1 MDRRGLLATA
11 LVLGSVLELVSL
23 ASLAVLPP
31 EFQAFG
37 QGLAKVLS
45 NGALWPAVARLV
57 PVSRFGCAFSVI
69 VLARKLQHALRPRSR
84 LLPAFRILKDAAAAA
99 ENVAMTLGPPL
110 SGMLRDSAGNYGP
123 VMVGW
128 VVMTALGTV
137 CSLFLRWDDRSRR
150 DRRLERPP
158 TQRAS

>member
-1 MDRRGLLATA
+1 MFLDRRGLLATA

-69 VLARKLQHALRPRSR
+69 VLARKCSVQPFRAFFRSCGR
-84 LLPAFRILKDAAAAA
+84 R
-99 ENVAMTLGPPL
+99 GP
-110 SGMLRDSAGNYGP
+110 
-123 VMVGW
+123 
-128 VVMTALGTV
+128 
-137 CSLFLRWDDRSRR
+137 
-150 DRRLERPP
+150 
-158 TQRAS
+158 